1 MFLKKTDKTNM
12 MDNAVKITIIRDH
25 AIAET
30 TGERIMIS
38 DDIYRPRTSVAINL
52 LFKLNLQCMWC
63 EKWIGPSF
71 TIYQMPSVRFKIGNL

>member
-1 MFLKKTDKTNM
+1 MHLIVHFCSSLYPDCVVVTLGQMFLKKTGKTNM

-25 AIAET
+25 AIVET

-52 LFKLNLQCMWC
+52 LFKLNLQCM
-63 EKWIGPSF
+63 
-71 TIYQMPSVRFKIGNL
+71 